1 MCEGPELSAEMEE
14 DVDTDE
20 FEVDVDEVDEDN
32 VDERNDGVD
41 GGKKDGQQKRYL
53 FRGLIY
59 FIMCQQFGLRIL
71 VGSWNHVLHG
81 GTDPPMGRGSC
92 EWRRGGQL

>member
-59 FIMCQQFGLRIL
+59 FIMCQHIQGY
-71 VGSWNHVLHG
+71 
-81 GTDPPMGRGSC
+81 
-92 EWRRGGQL
+92 RRHHSGVDSGQS